1 MKNIS
6 SIVLLLAASA
16 SYVASMPTAAGQQI
30 EVRGAAQDSQPLLLV
45 ERKKNKGNATAAAAA
60 AATGDQ
66 KAGKAAAKGAKNK

>member
-60 AATGDQ
+60 TGDQ